1 MKGNNDNLTREE
13 IDLKIYEELKEVR
26 EKINEYQVKQ
36 LEKLNAKYE
45 IAVDNYKRM
54 AKSKPD
60 HDTRWFFDFWSESPD
75 QKFER
80 EKALAQFEQGQA
92 LRKLIKTIEEQ
103 PEQGKRMARKELHR
117 IKMTY
122 DNEYRVE
129 YRKSVSEKSKQS
141 RIGFEKKE
149 RKAVYKRPDSKEVLG
164 TKKTSKVKPTTPE
177 SRLRNK
183 FKLKL
188 QPKNSRP

>member
-54 AKSKPD
+54 AKSKPEP
-60 HDTRWFFDFWSESPD
+60 DTRWFFDFWSESPA

-92 LRKLIKTIEEQ
+92 LRKLIKTIEDQ

-122 DNEYRVE
+122 DSEYRSE
-129 YRKSVSEKSKQS
+129 YKNSITEKSKQS

-164 TKKTSKVKPTTPE
+164 TKTSKVKPTTPE

>member
-1 MKGNNDNLTREE
+1 MKEENNNLTRKE
-13 IDLKIYEELKEVR
+13 IDLKIYEELKEAR
-26 EKINEYQVKQ
+26 DRINEYQLKQ
-36 LEKLNAKYE
+36 IKKLEKNYE
-45 IAVDNYKRM
+45 TMVSNYKKI

-60 HDTRWFFDFWSESPD
+60 PDTRWFFDFWSESPA

-80 EKALAQFEQGQA
+80 EKNLAQFKQGQA
-92 LRKLIKTIEEQ
+92 LRNLTRAIEEQ
-103 PEQGKRMARKELHR
+103 PKKGQKMMKKELHR

-122 DNEYRVE
+122 DIEYRIE
-129 YRKSVSEKSKQS
+129 HEKSITKKARES
-141 RIGFEKKE
+141 RIGFAKKE

-164 TKKTSKVKPTTPE
+164 TKKPSRLKPTTPE